1 MYVTSGKEFLL
12 ALHSARRPQ
21 VSFEGGANRR
31 SLDLNLSY
39 VDGLYLEPADPRA
52 VFIYLVDGE
61 PDQVLGEEQQFRTRC
76 AGLLDQPIEVLADIR
91 LITDLALGRL
101 RCSAERQPEYCP
113 RKVSCAA
120 CEPGCLEHGGPVRG
134 GVP

>member
-52 VFIYLVDGE
+52 VFIYLG
-61 PDQVLGEEQQFRTRC
+61 G
-76 AGLLDQPIEVLADIR
+76 GVLAVLTLSHIVEPPPPRYRSPTAEPPGPLPR
-91 LITDLALGRL
+91 LPDRL
-101 RCSAERQPEYCP
+101 PDRLQGQR
-113 RKVSCAA
+113 
-120 CEPGCLEHGGPVRG
+120 
-134 GVP
+134 